1 LAIQISEY
9 RLPRVRRPRPRPHV
23 ARWRAPVALL
33 AVVLGLVVGQGVA
46 IAVILAVGDG
56 GAGGAIEGLGL
67 VLADLVMLGIIV
79 AFARKGTEKLA
90 PATFGVRRTRF
101 WRAVGWTLLIIV
113 AVRGAYAL
121 YTTFVASPEA
131 AGGTGGD
138 PVGGG
143 VLVGV
148 LLVLGVA
155 VTAPIV
161 EELAFRGYL
170 FPALTRWKGPWVA
183 AVLSSVLFGAAHF
196 AVYPPEIW
204 PVLTLFGFGACLLV
218 WITRSL
224 LPAIALHALN
234 NGLAVSVGFDWSWQI
249 PAVTLAAVAV
259 SLVVMAPFARTHAR
273 NFVNVRRD
281 PAPAPTPS
289 T

>member
-1 LAIQISEY
+1 MAIQISDF
-9 RLPRVRRPRPRPHV
+9 RVPRVRRRPRPHV

-33 AVVLGLVVGQGVA
+33 AVVLGLFVGQGVA
-46 IAVILAVGDG
+46 LAVILAAGDG
-56 GAGGAIEGLGL
+56 PASGALQGLGL
-67 VLADLVMLGIIV
+67 VLADLVMLAIIV
-79 AFARKGTEKLA
+79 AFARKGADKLT

-101 WRAVGWTLLIIV
+101 WSAVGWTLLIIV
-113 AVRGAYAL
+113 AVRGAEVL
-121 YTTFVASPEA
+121 YSAFVSAPE
-131 AGGTGGD
+131 AGGTGGGE

-143 VLVGV
+143 LLVAV

-183 AVLSSVLFGAAHF
+183 AVLSSMLFGAAHF

-234 NGLAVSVGFDWSWQI
+234 NGIAVSFGFDWTWQV
-249 PAVTLAAVAV
+249 PAVTFGAV
-259 SLVVMAPFARTHAR
+259 LVALVLTAPFARTHAR
-273 NFVNVRRD
+273 DFVNVRRD
-281 PAPAPTPS
+281 PPPAPTP
-289 T
+289 TA